1 MPKEGEAEAAFTF
14 SPAIRYLLRQI
25 RTLSAKKFGAE
36 IDTKAQ
42 MHLLMEL
49 IFRFVVEA
57 ILDPLKYYIVFEISD
72 DDKQTNNKKNL
83 IQLSESLKL
92 LFKGETMPTNTWL
105 EGINDFISKR
115 ARSQKEKIL

>member
-1 MPKEGEAEAAFTF
+1 MPKEGEPEAAFTF
-14 SPAIRYLLRQI
+14 SDAIRYLLRQI

>member
-1 MPKEGEAEAAFTF
+1 MPKEGEPEAAFTF